1 MSQKWL
7 LSRVIVAALGCLSL
21 FLPLSLGVHGIIAT
35 LVQFFCGWPFYA
47 SRQNRD
53 RLIALGIT
61 AAYLF
66 GFYLI
71 FISNSRGLYF
81 ETNTFLITFLLM
93 GRIVEERFRQAAE
106 SRLEALLDAQPK
118 FSQLKSGDV
127 FIVQPGERIP
137 ADGVIEKGESAVDE
151 SILGGSAI
159 SVEKRVGSPVFAG
172 TLNYHAVLIGMATK
186 TGSETALA
194 HYISLLQNAKQSK
207 ASIQKLSDQ
216 AAALTIP
223 LILTIALFTWIG
235 WGMNAKGFIHALSV
249 LLIGCPAA
257 FFFPTYLSIAKAF
270 NQAHAKGIFIKDA
283 KALEIARKVKR
294 IIVEKNN
301 IVTEETLS
309 IAKSTLP
316 ESYLPI
322 VKTLCEH
329 SDLPAA
335 KSILEYLAQKGVTSI
350 PSMMVFRQTPRQGVN
365 GYFDDRKYYLGSIS
379 YLEGQNIPTEK
390 FQRPSKEE
398 TGMLIAFATEKLSL
412 GYFILSDRIKAESY
426 EAIKEL
432 KNLRIHTILLSTDQR
447 KETERIATSLHFDSY
462 EAELTPQDKIKF
474 VEMAK
479 RERKTVA
486 MVGDGIADA
495 SSLAAADI
503 GFAIGTGNVIPMGS
517 SSVGLMGSHLLGTVE
532 TITLSRSAFQR
543 IRQNILLAAAYHL
556 CAIPLA
562 ALGYIHPV
570 LAGAAMTL
578 TSVLLS
584 YNAMRTDK
592 KSLQTDEHL
601 VILKHERSMD

>member
-71 FISNSRGLYF
+71 FVSSLRGLYF
-81 ETNTFLITFLLM
+81 ETSTFLITFLLM
-93 GRIVEERFRQAAE
+93 GRIVEERFRQQAE
-106 SRLEALLDAQPK
+106 SRLDALLDAQPK
-118 FSQLKSGDV
+118 SSQLKCGDV

-137 ADGVIEKGESAVDE
+137 ADGVVEKGESAVDE
-151 SILGGSAI
+151 SILGGSSI
-159 SVEKRVGSPVFAG
+159 SVEKKIGSPVFAG

-186 TGSETALA
+186 TGQETALA

-216 AAALTIP
+216 AAAFTIP

-235 WGMNAKGFIHALSV
+235 SDFIHALSV
-249 LLIGCPAA
+249 LLIGCPSA
-257 FFFPTYLSIAKAF
+257 FFFPTFLSVSKAF

-309 IAKSTLP
+309 VARSTLP

-335 KSILEYLAQKGVTSI
+335 KSILEYLAQKGITSI
-350 PSMMVFRQTPRQGVN
+350 PSMMVFRQTPRLGVN
-365 GYFDDRKYYLGSIS
+365 GYFDERKYYLGSIS
-379 YLEGQNIPTEK
+379 YLEGQNIPTDK
-390 FQRPSKEE
+390 FNRPSKEE

-412 GYFILSDRIKAESY
+412 GYFILSDRIKTESY

-447 KETERIATSLHFDSY
+447 KETERIASNLHFDSY
-462 EAELTPQDKIKF
+462 EAELSPQDKIKF

-495 SSLAAADI
+495 SALAAADI

-517 SSVGLMGSHLLGTVE
+517 SSVGLMGSHLMGAVE
-532 TITLSRSAFQR
+532 TITLSRSAIQR
-543 IRQNILLAAAYHL
+543 IHQNLLLAGAYHL

-584 YNAMRTDK
+584 YNAMRNDK
-592 KSLQTDEHL
+592 KTLQTNEHL

>member
-7 LSRVIVAALGCLSL
+7 LSRVIVAALCCLTL
-21 FLPLSLGVHGIIAT
+21 FLPLSLGVQGIQAT
-35 LVQFFCGWPFYA
+35 IVQFFCGWPFYA
-47 SRQNRD
+47 SRKNRD
-53 RLIALGIT
+53 RLIAIGIT

-71 FISNSRGLYF
+71 FVSRLRGLYF
-81 ETNTFLITFLLM
+81 ETSTFLISFVLMSRLL
-93 GRIVEERFRQAAE
+93 EERFREEAE
-106 SRLEALLDAQPK
+106 TQLDALLASQSK
-118 FSQLKSGDV
+118 FSPVKIGDV

-137 ADGVIEKGESAVDE
+137 ADGTIEKGESVIDE
-151 SILGGSAI
+151 SLLTGNTL
-159 SVEKRVGSPVFAG
+159 SVAKGIGSPIFAG
-172 TLNYHAVLIGMATK
+172 TLNKHATIIGMATK
-186 TGSETALA
+186 SSGESALA
-194 HYISLLQNAKQSK
+194 HHISLLQNAQNSK

-216 AAALTIP
+216 TATFIIP

-235 WGMNAKGFIHALSV
+235 WGQNSKGFIHALSV
-249 LLIGCPAA
+249 LLIGCPTA
-257 FFFPTYLSIAKAF
+257 FFLPPSLSIAKALT
-270 NQAHAKGIFIKDA
+270 QAHAKGIFIKDA

-294 IIVEKNN
+294 VIVEKNN

-309 IAKSTLP
+309 VAKSTLA

-335 KSILEYLAQKGVTSI
+335 KSLLEYLNQKRITSV

-365 GYFDDRKYYLGSIS
+365 GYFDDRKYFLGSIS
-379 YLEGQNIPTEK
+379 YLEGQNINTDN
-390 FQRPSKEE
+390 FHRPSKEE
-398 TGMLIAFATEKLSL
+398 TGMLIALATEKLSL
-412 GYFILSDRIKAESY
+412 GYFVLSDRIKAESY

-432 KNLRIHTILLSTDQR
+432 KTLGIQTVLLSTDQR
-447 KETERIATSLHFDSY
+447 KETERIATAVHFDSY
-462 EAELTPQDKIKF
+462 EAELTPQDKVKF
-474 VEMAK
+474 VQMAA

-495 SSLAAADI
+495 SSLSAADI

-517 SSVGLMGSHLLGTVE
+517 SSVGLMRSHLMGAVE
-532 TITLSRSAFQR
+532 TIQLSRVTFQK
-543 IRQNILLAAAYHL
+543 IHLNLLFAAAYHL

-562 ALGYIHPV
+562 ALGFIHPI
-570 LAGAAMTL
+570 LAGAAMAL

-584 YNAMRTDK
+584 YNAIRDPIRNVEGK
-592 KSLQTDEHL
+592 RWVEIS
-601 VILKHERSMD
+601 R